1 MSKALLHRG
10 EQRLGEIGQ
19 HVSKRSGNCL
29 LRPRVDVRDDT
40 RDLFT
45 GKPGSQARLH
55 EVTALDFGHLV
66 LAAST
71 NVVCALSNCA
81 DLHQTEGPSIGQVAP
96 SERPPSAVPPC
107 YWADVSQI
115 L

>member
-45 GKPGSQARLH
+45 GKPGSQTRLD
-55 EVTALDFGHLV
+55 EGTNLDSGDFIVTAFCRP
-66 LAAST
+66 ASQ
-71 NVVCALSNCA
+71 ALC
-81 DLHQTEGPSIGQVAP
+81 P
-96 SERPPSAVPPC
+96 
-107 YWADVSQI
+107 
-115 L
+115 